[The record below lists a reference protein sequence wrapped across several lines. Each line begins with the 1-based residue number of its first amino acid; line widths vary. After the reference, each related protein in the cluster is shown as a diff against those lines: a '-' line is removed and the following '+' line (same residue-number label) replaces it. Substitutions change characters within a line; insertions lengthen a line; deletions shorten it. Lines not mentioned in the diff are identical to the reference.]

1 MKAGQVIRDVALFP
15 MEWMQITQ
23 GMNTTFSH
31 KGTKAI
37 DIVGKDR
44 TKEDAYAPIDCT
56 LVWKDTKSGNG
67 LCWQSDREVL
77 WANGTIDFITF
88 TMWHMNDISDY
99 RVGQKFKQ
107 GEKIYEEG
115 IAGNVTG
122 MHIDLKV
129 GKGKY
134 QGGYPLL
141 QNEFKRWYIK
151 NEVAPFDVFFIND
164 TFIQVDKDG
173 KKLDGGYEWKVYT
186 PTTQVNRD
194 GLPYLKVKVGALN
207 YRSSPNG
214 ERLGTLTQN
223 AEYSYLGKTNLVN
236 GFEWAEIVFENQIV
250 YCAIRDDWNEIIVPI
265 EEVIKIVEVEKQIDE
280 VMEQNGIRV
289 SVKTL

>member
-15 MEWMQITQ
+15 MEVLAISQ
-23 GMNTTFSH
+23 GMFSNFSH
-31 KGTKAI
+31 KGSMAI
-37 DIVGKDR
+37 DIIGSGGGI
-44 TKEDAYAPIDCT
+44 ENAYAPFDCT
-56 LVWKDTKSGNG
+56 LVWKDSLRGNG

-77 WANGTIDFITF
+77 WANGSTDFVTF
-88 TMWHMNDISDY
+88 VMWHMNDISDY

-115 IAGNVTG
+115 TAGFATGNHIHWNVA
-122 MHIDLKV
+122 
-129 GKGKY
+129 KGKY
-134 QGGYPLL
+134 QGGYPLVK
-141 QNEFKRWYIK
+141 NKDNVWCIK
-151 NEVAPFDVFFIND
+151 NQVPPMDVFFVND
-164 TFIQVDKDG
+164 TIMRIPM
-173 KKLDGGYEWKVYT
+173 YEWKVYT

-223 AEYSYLGKTNLVN
+223 AEYSYLGKTNLIN